1 MVGLVK
7 ILEAGRIGKLE
18 LKNRVVYPPMGTRLF
33 TEQGE
38 VSDRLINYYAERAK
52 GGVGLIVFEATYP
65 RAGGYR
71 GRMCLDDDRFIPQ
84 LRRFTE
90 AIHAEG
96 AKTVCQVNVHRGRA
110 DEHDPASPSDVPH
123 PYTKKVPRSVSIT
136 EIKKLEDDFGQG
148 VRRVKEAGFDGV
160 MIHGTSGY
168 LVSEFLSP
176 ITNKRV
182 DEYGVSLEGRARFAL
197 ELVQVSRQNI
207 GPDYPIIFRLM
218 ADDRLEGGFGLK
230 DAVAVSKM
238 LEQAG
243 VDAIDVTTGF
253 LETDEWIA
261 PTMSMPVAGNTRH
274 SQAIKREVGIAV
286 MVAGKINDPYVA
298 EQVLREGKAD
308 FVAMG
313 RAFLADPQILKKAIE
328 GRASDMRKCIG
339 CSRCS
344 ESIVET
350 RSALQCSVNPAVG
363 KEREFESGLRPVA
376 KKKRVLVIGG
386 GPAGMEA
393 AVLAAQK
400 GHDVTLWEASD
411 KLGGELNL
419 AVLPP
424 GKGDLHY
431 LLDYL
436 VAQLRKDGVVVEFGK
451 KATVTAVEEFA
462 PEAVVVAVGSVLFAP
477 DISGIDAENVV
488 NYKQVLTGEKQ
499 VGHKVVVM
507 GGGLIGCETA
517 DFLAEKGKAVTLAFF
532 EPEPLIVFRRLR
544 RLMVE
549 ALVKKK
555 VKILSGVKE
564 FKQIT
569 QQGIRLIDKEGK
581 EVFLEADN
589 IVLATGSRPNK
600 TLAESL
606 EGRVPGLYE
615 AGDCAEPRRI
625 LEAIHEGAE
634 AAFRI

>member
-1 MVGLVK
+1 MTELARL
-7 ILEAGRIGKLE
+7 LEPGRIGKLE

-38 VSDRLINYYAERAK
+38 VSDRLIAYYAERAR
-52 GGVGLIVFEATYP
+52 GGVGLIVFESTYP

-71 GRMCLDDDRFIPQ
+71 GRVCLDDDRFIPQ
-84 LRRFTE
+84 LKRLTD

-96 AKTVCQVNVHRGRA
+96 AKVVCQVNVHRGRT
-110 DEHDPASPSDVPH
+110 DEHDSASASAVPH
-123 PYTKKVPRSVSIT
+123 PYTGKVPRMVSIA
-136 EIKKLEDDFGQG
+136 ELKRLEEEFGQG

-160 MIHGTSGY
+160 MVHGANGY
-168 LVSEFLSP
+168 LISEFMSP
-176 ITNKRV
+176 ITNKRT
-182 DEYGVSLEGRARFAL
+182 DEYGATLEGRARFAL

-230 DAVAVSKM
+230 DAIAVSRM
-238 LEQAG
+238 LEQSG

-253 LETDEWIA
+253 LDTDEWIA
-261 PTMSMPVAGNTRH
+261 PTMSMPVAGNTHH
-274 SQAIKREVGIAV
+274 SEAIKKEVGIPV
-286 MVAGKINDPYVA
+286 MVAGRINDPYLA

-308 FVAMG
+308 FADMG

-328 GRASDMRKCIG
+328 GRAGDMRKCIG

-350 RSALQCSVNPAVG
+350 RNPLQCSVNPAVG
-363 KEREFESGLRPVA
+363 KEREFASGLIPAA

-386 GPAGMEA
+386 GMAGMQA
-393 AVLAAQK
+393 AVLSAQR
-400 GHDVTLWEASD
+400 GHHVTLWEAGD
-411 KLGGELNL
+411 KLGGEINL

-436 VAQLRKDGVVVEFGK
+436 AAQIRREGVAVEFGK
-451 KATVTAVEEFA
+451 KASRNAVEEFA
-462 PEAVVVAVGSVLFAP
+462 PETVVIAVGAIPVTP
-477 DISGIDAENVV
+477 DIPGIGLEKVV
-488 NYKQVLTGEKQ
+488 GYKQVLTGEKQ
-499 VGHKVVVM
+499 IGQKVVVI

-517 DFLAEKGKAVTLAFF
+517 DFLAEKGKAVTVAFF
-532 EPEPLIVFRRLR
+532 EPAPLIVFRRLR
-544 RLMVE
+544 RFMLIE
-549 ALVKKK
+549 LQKRK
-555 VKILSGVKE
+555 VNIMSEVKE
-564 FKQIT
+564 FRKIT
-569 QQGIRLIDKEGK
+569 QQGIELVDKEGK

-589 IVLATGSRPNK
+589 IVLATGSRPDK

-606 EGRVPGLYE
+606 QGKVPEIYL

-625 LEAIHEGAE
+625 MEAVHEGAE
-634 AAFRI
+634 AGLKI